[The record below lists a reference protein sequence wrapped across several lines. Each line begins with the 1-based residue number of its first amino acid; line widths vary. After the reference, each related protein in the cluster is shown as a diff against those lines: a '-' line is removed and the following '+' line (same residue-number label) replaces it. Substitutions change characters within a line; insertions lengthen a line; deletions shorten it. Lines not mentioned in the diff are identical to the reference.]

1 MLGDRGKPCY
11 YCGDDT
17 YVKKVVI
24 SIDRI
29 VLTYRC
35 ERCKATE
42 KTVLKKDKN
51 KERPKGGY
59 LKFKPLMEGGY

>member
-1 MLGDRGKPCY
+1 MVGEKGASCY

-17 YVKKVVI
+17 FIHKMVI
-24 SIDRI
+24 SLDRI
-29 VLTYRC
+29 VITYRC

-42 KTVLKKDKN
+42 KRVLKKDKR